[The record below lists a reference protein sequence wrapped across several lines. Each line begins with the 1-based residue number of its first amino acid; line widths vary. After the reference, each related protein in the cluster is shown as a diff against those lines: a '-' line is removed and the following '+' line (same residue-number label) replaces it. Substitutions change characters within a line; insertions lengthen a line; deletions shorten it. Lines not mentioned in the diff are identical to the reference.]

1 MLQGGSCSG
10 DDFSH
15 TIKFFSTRAREST
28 RAKKNR
34 EESGIDADAIASRR
48 YASQRRPILRSSDF
62 VIAEVRSLHRRAAS
76 GLRRR
81 RVCEICDTPTP
92 STFACE
98 LLRTTILNLRIRHA
112 RRTFPVGQP
121 GGVIVHARARLESKA
136 HAGRANSM
144 ESIGWSELR
153 RAKTRNDV
161 ARRQRYFAR
170 PRPDRQKQR
179 RAGLDELRSRTFYPS
194 FQELVQLRGGSVVEP
209 PFALLQEQVEML
221 AGDPVIP
228 PQVPRGLAPEI
239 LNLVDP
245 RAASHQAP

>member
-1 MLQGGSCSG
+1 MRSRRVASVRKPTSPDLEIERLRYRRGEITSPAC
-10 DDFSH
+10 
-15 TIKFFSTRAREST
+15 RERTS
-28 RAKKNR
+28 A
-34 EESGIDADAIASRR
+34 ASR
-48 YASQRRPILRSSDF
+48 LRD
-62 VIAEVRSLHRRAAS
+62 L
-76 GLRRR
+76 
-81 RVCEICDTPTP
+81 
-92 STFACE
+92 
-98 LLRTTILNLRIRHA
+98 RHA
-112 RRTFPVGQP
+112 DSVHFRVRVAADDDSQSADPTRQKNIPGRSP